1 MAITTYTA
9 SAYAPASAAPLLR
22 RAMDAVWLG
31 RSIRSQLLLVFIVID
46 LIAVLIIGSVIIARA
61 RMQARVETTASMRL
75 AEFLV
80 GDAVRLMQAQL
91 PAEQFLTSLPA
102 QLQAMRHVRFTVRD
116 AAGTP
121 ITVPPASGGGR
132 NAVRRP
138 APGWFVA
145 LVAPVT
151 DSRIVPVLAD
161 GRTVGRVEIIGE
173 PGDEIAEVWDNA
185 VALGIVALLIN
196 GAMIGILYF
205 LFGRVLDP
213 LTTLASGLSD
223 LERQTYSVRLP
234 PPQARE
240 LAALAGH
247 FNALALTLET
257 VRAENLRLNRRLIT
271 AQDDERRRTALELHD
286 EVGPCL
292 FGLKANA
299 SSIARV
305 TEGLPDKARQA
316 MVDRLG
322 DILAIIGHLQTINRS
337 MLERLRPMA
346 LGHVPL
352 NEMIGQL
359 VSERAREHPGTA
371 FTFAGNG
378 LARGYGD
385 SIDLTIYRCIQESLT
400 NSIRHAEAKHIRVE
414 LRPNDLKASLE
425 LSIADDGCGLD
436 PAKPAGFGTRGMRER
451 VEGLG
456 GHYAVD
462 SAPGHGTCV
471 RITIPL
477 AETRDAAEVTDGS
490 GTPA

>member
-1 MAITTYTA
+1 MAIMTHSA
-9 SAYAPASAAPLLR
+9 SAFALVPTAPLIR

-31 RSIRSQLLLVFIVID
+31 RSIRSQLLLLFILID
-46 LIAVLIIGSVIIARA
+46 LMAALIAGSVIIARA
-61 RMQARVETTASMRL
+61 RIQTRVETAASMRL
-75 AEFLV
+75 AELLV
-80 GDAVRLMQAQL
+80 GDAVRLMHRQV
-91 PAEQFLTSLPA
+91 PAEQFLKVLPA
-102 QLQAMRHVRFTVRD
+102 QLQAMRHVRFTVSD

-121 ITVPPASGGGR
+121 IAAAPAGGGGT
-132 NAVRRP
+132 AAHHP
-138 APGWFVA
+138 APNWFVW

-151 DSRIVPVLAD
+151 DSRIVPVLAE
-161 GRTVGRVEIIGE
+161 GRTVGYVEIIGE

-185 VALGIVALLIN
+185 VVLGIVALLIN
-196 GAMIGILYF
+196 GAMIAILYV
-205 LFGRVLDP
+205 LFGRVLNP

-234 PPQARE
+234 PPRARE

-247 FNALALTLET
+247 FNALALALET

-271 AQDDERRRTALELHD
+271 AQDHERRRTALELHD

-299 SSIARV
+299 SSIAHAAER
-305 TEGLPDKARQA
+305 LPEQAQQA
-316 MVDRLG
+316 MADRLR

-371 FTFAGNG
+371 FTFAGDG
-378 LARGYGD
+378 LARSYGD

-400 NSIRHAEAKHIRVE
+400 NAIRHAEAKHIRVE
-414 LRPNDLKASLE
+414 LRPDNVRASLE
-425 LSIADDGCGLD
+425 LSVQDDGCGID
-436 PAKPAGFGTRGMRER
+436 PVKPAGFGTRGMRER

-456 GHYAVD
+456 GHYAVE
-462 SAPGHGTCV
+462 SSPSRGTCV
-471 RITIPL
+471 RITVPL
-477 AETRDAAEVTDGS
+477 AEAREAVEVAHGR
-490 GTPA
+490 GAPA